1 MADGGTMVLS
11 GLLDFQKDDVL
22 AAFAGCG
29 FELTGTLAE
38 EEWRTLLLVRSVV
51 AGEES
56 ATAG

>member
-1 MADGGTMVLS
+1 MQPMVPA
-11 GLLDFQKDDVL
+11 FE
-22 AAFAGCG
+22 AAAAAMPRAPRTVRVVSTV
-29 FELTGTLAE
+29 TGTLAE